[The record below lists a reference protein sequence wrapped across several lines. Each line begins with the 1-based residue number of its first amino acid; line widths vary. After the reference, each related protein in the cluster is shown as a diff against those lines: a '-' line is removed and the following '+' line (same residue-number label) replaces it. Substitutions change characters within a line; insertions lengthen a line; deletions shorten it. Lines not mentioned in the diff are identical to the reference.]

1 MTVIRY
7 REIVT
12 NNATLVKIAM
22 YIRCL
27 RIERAR
33 VGTNYHSFFRI
44 FF

>member
-12 NNATLVKIAM
+12 NNAALVNIAM

-44 FF
+44 YF